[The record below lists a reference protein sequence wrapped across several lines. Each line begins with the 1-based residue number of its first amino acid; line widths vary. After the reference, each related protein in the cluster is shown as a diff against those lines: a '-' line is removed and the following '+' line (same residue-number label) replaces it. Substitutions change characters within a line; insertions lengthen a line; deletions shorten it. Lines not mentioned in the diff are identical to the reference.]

1 MTPQA
6 APETPQPMNYQYE
19 DPASMA
25 APSPAP
31 SHGSGTLNNSFEST
45 SVPATPAGQAAAEN
59 LDESVS
65 YEPEAKR
72 LRTASA
78 EEELKDVEAGKG
90 TGACIKYTQVN
101 NRINRFEPVRTQSC
115 KIISKQIVLC
125 CVFVPS

>member
-6 APETPQPMNYQYE
+6 APETPQPMTPYQDQYQ
-19 DPASMA
+19 DPPSMA

-31 SHGSGTLNNSFEST
+31 SHGAEQTFE
-45 SVPATPAGQAAAEN
+45 PATPAATGD

-90 TGACIKYTQVN
+90 TAACIKYTQVSL
-101 NRINRFEPVRTQSC
+101 RLVYSGGKFLEP
-115 KIISKQIVLC
+115 
-125 CVFVPS
+125 

>member
-6 APETPQPMNYQYE
+6 APETPQPMTPYQDQYQ
-19 DPASMA
+19 DPPSMA

-31 SHGSGTLNNSFEST
+31 SHRAETSFEPAP
-45 SVPATPAGQAAAEN
+45 PATGD

-90 TGACIKYTQVN
+90 TAACIKYTQVSLGN
-101 NRINRFEPVRTQSC
+101 NIHQNSRIEYSL
-115 KIISKQIVLC
+115 K
-125 CVFVPS
+125 

>member
-6 APETPQPMNYQYE
+6 APETPQPMTPYQDQYQ
-19 DPASMA
+19 DPPSMA

-31 SHGSGTLNNSFEST
+31 SHGGAESFEPHET
-45 SVPATPAGQAAAEN
+45 AAPATGD

-72 LRTASA
+72 FRTASA

-90 TGACIKYTQVN
+90 TAACIKYTQVS
-101 NRINRFEPVRTQSC
+101 FEESTASRSSNAS
-115 KIISKQIVLC
+115 IIADES
-125 CVFVPS
+125 

>member
-6 APETPQPMNYQYE
+6 APETPQPMTPYQDQYQ
-19 DPASMA
+19 DPPSMA

-31 SHGSGTLNNSFEST
+31 SHGAEPFEHE
-45 SVPATPAGQAAAEN
+45 PATAATGD

-72 LRTASA
+72 FRTASA

-90 TGACIKYTQVN
+90 TAACIKYTQVSLPN
-101 NRINRFEPVRTQSC
+101 FGSSLIEFRRLTHF
-115 KIISKQIVLC
+115 
-125 CVFVPS
+125 